1 MRNIA
6 RLSDNDRRELFRNT
20 ADKMGLNDAIV
31 EKDFWVCF
39 TLDYLFHRSPWK
51 ESITFKGG
59 TSLSKAFHLISRF
72 SEDIDLI
79 LDWRVLGY
87 GKDEPWEKRSNTK
100 QDAFNKE
107 ANARAE
113 VFLSETFCPAVK
125 AGLSQE
131 IGCEANVYIDEKDK
145 QTVIFAYPHLFTNT
159 ATLQVI
165 RLEIGALAAWTPA
178 KTAQIEP
185 YAAKYYP
192 KIFEQK
198 ETAIL
203 TVAPERTFWEK
214 ATILH
219 HEANRP
225 EHLEMPQRYS
235 RHYYDLYRMAA
246 TPVKEAAFSRLDLLK
261 KVVDFKMK
269 FYPRSWAKYPEAVP
283 GTLKLLP
290 PEYRFAALEA
300 DYNSMQDKLKIQM
313 SAKRQEIEKT
323 RRLIRGL
330 YENFV
335 QGILTND
342 EYFELKADYEHAIN
356 ALSGEI
362 EVFEKSMDSL
372 DNQLARYRAME
383 KDAKTLAQDHVL
395 TAELIER
402 LIERIEIDHE
412 RNIHVTFR
420 FKNEFQGKAV
430 ELCATM

>member
-1 MRNIA
+1 M
-6 RLSDNDRRELFRNT
+6 
-20 ADKMGLNDAIV
+20 
-31 EKDFWVCF
+31 
-39 TLDYLFHRSPWK
+39 
-51 ESITFKGG
+51 
-59 TSLSKAFHLISRF
+59 
-72 SEDIDLI
+72 
-79 LDWRVLGY
+79 GY

-113 VFLSETFCPAVK
+113 IFLSETFCPAVK
-125 AGLSQE
+125 AGLALE
-131 IGCEANVYIDEKDK
+131 IGCEANIYIDEKDK

-159 ATLQVI
+159 TTLQVL

-185 YAAKYYP
+185 YAANYYP

-269 FYPRSWAKYPEAVP
+269 FYPRAWAKYLEAVP

-300 DYNSMQDKLKIQM
+300 DYNSMQDMLYGDVPTFETVI
-313 SAKRQEIEKT
+313 AAVRELEK
-323 RRLIRGL
+323 
-330 YENFV
+330 E
-335 QGILTND
+335 
-342 EYFELKADYEHAIN
+342 IN
-356 ALSGEI
+356 AL
-362 EVFEKSMDSL
+362 
-372 DNQLARYRAME
+372 
-383 KDAKTLAQDHVL
+383 
-395 TAELIER
+395 
-402 LIERIEIDHE
+402 
-412 RNIHVTFR
+412 
-420 FKNEFQGKAV
+420 
-430 ELCATM
+430 